1 MHNMHW
7 TLHYL
12 FSAACDQNFISTTNI
27 KSKNGT
33 FVAPNFLNP
42 EGHVRQCT
50 YNFRALPGN
59 FWFQHSMWTVRMQPV
74 TRLWPCAGE
83 RVQVL
88 FEQFSLEGT
97 PPEWVAV
104 LQTIHRFHNWF
115 SQSRRRPLLGP
126 FPGWKCLLVISHLRH
141 YAKRVLTPR
150 SLNVKLGP
158 RRKGH
163 KGRAGCLA

>member
-1 MHNMHW
+1 MLWHSICIQY
-7 TLHYL
+7 TICTELYA
-12 FSAACDQNFISTTNI
+12 FTAACDQNFISTTNI

-59 FWFQHSMWTVRMQPV
+59 FWFNIMSTILMPPLIP
-74 TRLWPCAGE
+74 LWPIAGE

-97 PPEWVAV
+97 PPEWVVV

-115 SQSRRRPLLGP
+115 SQSQRSPQLGP
-126 FPGWKCLLVISHLRH
+126 PGWKCLLALSYLRI
-141 YAKRVLTPR
+141 YQDTM
-150 SLNVKLGP
+150 LN
-158 RRKGH
+158 RRWPHGK
-163 KGRAGCLA
+163 